1 MLPLACPWLTLIIYL
16 HTHLPIITGLSLSH
30 LTKSFR
36 YDYSSLWNTPGPVSP
51 KQGQPL
57 LHNPPSPEVKIDTTL
72 LSNAQA
78 VPQIFLFLCG
88 PDPTQEHTL
97 HVVVPLQFP
106 AIWGNYSSSV
116 RKQGAPQNI
125 KNLKNYKKR
134 KQGPLTLHLSSEPP
148 GHTWI
153 KLSGRDAQTCC
164 STPLSSWSQDAKS
177 QRVPSLLAICSWVTP
192 AGFSL
197 WDWRVPSSRY

>member
-1 MLPLACPWLTLIIYL
+1 MPT
-16 HTHLPIITGLSLSH
+16 
-30 LTKSFR
+30 
-36 YDYSSLWNTPGPVSP
+36 SP

-88 PDPTQEHTL
+88 PDPTREHTL
-97 HVVVPLQFP
+97 HVVVSLQFP

-116 RKQGAPQNI
+116 
-125 KNLKNYKKR
+125 R

-153 KLSGRDAQTCC
+153 KLSGRNAQTCC

-177 QRVPSLLAICSWVTP
+177 QRVPSPLAICSWVTP

-197 WDWRVPSSRY
+197 WD